1 MIESLANF
9 DVFNIY
15 GRHMN
20 KEKYNGWTNWE
31 TWNVTLWLGNDEDL
45 YNLAKMAG
53 TYKKFLKYV
62 DENGT
67 TGDGVNWRDS
77 NINVTEVNKFFE
89 EL

>member
-20 KEKYNGWTNWE
+20 KEKYNCWTDWE

-77 NINVTEVNKFFE
+77 NINVTEVNEFFK